1 MRGSFSQPRIATGD
15 DRNLACRIQVPL
27 PATLTLVTF
36 PVAPPQVKQW
46 EGTLARR
53 DELYD
58 ALDRFVEALGARAPD
73 RVEWSPALFC
83 TENNVALDPGDG
95 LWNTLT
101 AIGPYDLRFADVER
115 GQVALFTCVEETDAV
130 SPCAIRLRLRQ
141 GVIDQCEIV
150 VARNKDE
157 GFPFLNQRFDDK
169 PAMLAEVPDAERSTR
184 EELVR
189 IADGYFETIERNDGT
204 IRTRF
209 HPHCNRVENGVQ
221 TTNNPEFPL
230 PIARLG
236 CEAQFALGWYRY
248 DDELRG
254 RRFPLVDIE
263 RGIVLAYG
271 FINHSGRLGEYTL
284 TDGTPASSP
293 VRRPHSYYLAE
304 AFKIRDGAIEQVE
317 AVFHTVPYKMPSPWE
332 G

>member
-1 MRGSFSQPRIATGD
+1 MTTR
-15 DRNLACRIQVPL
+15 
-27 PATLTLVTF
+27 
-36 PVAPPQVKQW
+36 
-46 EGTLARR
+46 EG
-53 DELYD
+53 LYE
-58 ALDRFVEALGARAPD
+58 ALDRFRDALARGDAS
-73 RVEWSPALFC
+73 RVEWAPDLRY
-83 TENNVALDPGDG
+83 TENNVALAPGDG
-95 LWNTLT
+95 LWGTLT
-101 AIGPYDLRFADVER
+101 ALGPYDLRFADASH
-115 GQVALFTCVEETDAV
+115 GQVALFTCVEEADAI
-130 SPCAIRLRLRQ
+130 SPCAIRLRFDE
-141 GVIDQCEIV
+141 GAVAEAEIV

-157 GFPFLNQRFDDK
+157 GFPFLGQRYDDK
-169 PAMLAEVPDAERSTR
+169 PAMLALVPEGERSTR

-221 TTNNPEFPL
+221 TTNNADFPL

-248 DDELRG
+248 DDALRG

-263 RGIVLAYG
+263 RGIVLAHG
-271 FINHSGRLGEYTL
+271 FIDHSGRLGDYQL
-284 TDGTPASSP
+284 TDGTKVSSP

-317 AVFHTVPYKMPSPWE
+317 AVFHTVPYRMPSPWE
-332 G
+332 GHH

>member
-1 MRGSFSQPRIATGD
+1 MATRD
-15 DRNLACRIQVPL
+15 D
-27 PATLTLVTF
+27 
-36 PVAPPQVKQW
+36 
-46 EGTLARR
+46 
-53 DELYD
+53 LYEV
-58 ALDRFVEALGARAPD
+58 LDRFREALAAREPGRIVWA
-73 RVEWSPALFC
+73 PALRYS
-83 TENNVALDPGDG
+83 ENNVALEPGDG
-95 LWNTLT
+95 VWNTLT
-101 AIGPYDLRFADVER
+101 ALGEYDLRFADASH
-115 GQVALFTCVEETDAV
+115 GQVALFTSVEETDAV
-130 SPCAIRLRLRQ
+130 SPCAIRLGLRN
-141 GVIDQCEIV
+141 GAIAECEIV

-157 GFPFLNQRFDDK
+157 GFPFLGQAFDDK
-169 PAMLAEVPDAERSTR
+169 PAMLAEVPAAERSSR

-189 IADGYFETIERNDGT
+189 IANGYFETIERNDGT

-221 TTNNPEFPL
+221 TTNNPDFPL

-248 DDELRG
+248 DDALRA

-271 FINHSGRLGEYTL
+271 FIDHSGRLGEYTL

>member
-1 MRGSFSQPRIATGD
+1 MAT
-15 DRNLACRIQVPL
+15 RA
-27 PATLTLVTF
+27 
-36 PVAPPQVKQW
+36 
-46 EGTLARR
+46 
-53 DELYD
+53 ELYA
-58 ALDRFVEALGARAPD
+58 ALDGVLAALDARDPA
-73 RVEWSPALFC
+73 RVAWSPDLLY
-83 TENNVALDPGDG
+83 TENNVALAPGDG

-101 AIGPYDLRFADVER
+101 ARGPYDLRFADPER
-115 GQVALFTCVEETDAV
+115 GQVALFTSVEETDAI
-130 SPCAIRLRLRQ
+130 SPCAIRLEVAE
-141 GVIDQCEIV
+141 GTISGAEIV

-157 GFPFLNQRFDDK
+157 GFPFLGQRFEDK
-169 PAMLAEVPDAERSTR
+169 PAMLADVPQAERATR
-184 EELVR
+184 AELIR

-221 TTNNPEFPL
+221 TTNNADFPL

-248 DDELRG
+248 DDELRA
-254 RRFPLVDIE
+254 RRFPLVDVE
-263 RGIVLAYG
+263 RGIVLAHG
-271 FINHSGRLGEYTL
+271 FIDHSGRLGDYTL